1 VEFDWMTAVL
11 EALNFLVLVWLLKR
25 FFYRPVLAVIEKRRA
40 DSERIL
46 TDAEARRRDAE
57 SLKAEYESR
66 LGDAGRQRDL
76 ALARLDEEIAAE
88 RTHRLDAVKAEAD
101 ADRQRRLVL
110 AAREA
115 SEHEKALERQAVA
128 IGARF
133 ASRLLDRLAGP
144 ELETKL
150 VDLAL
155 EELATAAP
163 EKLSVIGAALREPEA
178 SVEVVT
184 AHPLDAAR
192 RAALAAALGSLA
204 GRALEPAF
212 REDAALK
219 SGLSV
224 TAGSWVL
231 MANLRDEL
239 DFFTEPID
247 RGE

>member
-1 VEFDWMTAVL
+1 VEFDWTTAVL

-40 DSERIL
+40 ESESIL
-46 TDAEARRRDAE
+46 TDAEMRRRDAE
-57 SLKAEYESR
+57 GLKAEYASR
-66 LGDAGRQRDL
+66 LADAGRERDL
-76 ALARLDEEIAAE
+76 ALARLDEEIAVE
-88 RTHRLDAVKAEAD
+88 RTRRLGAVEAEAD
-101 ADRQRRLVL
+101 ADRRRRQML

-115 SEHEKALERQAVA
+115 GEHEAALERQAVA

-133 ASRLLDRLAGP
+133 ASRLLERLAGP
-144 ELETKL
+144 ELEAKL

-155 EELATAAP
+155 DELATAAP
-163 EKLSVIGAALREPEA
+163 ERLDVIGAALREPAA

-184 AHPLDAAR
+184 AYPLDTTR
-192 RAALAAALGSLA
+192 RAAIAAALGSLA

-219 SGLSV
+219 SGLSI
-224 TAGSWVL
+224 TAGSWLL

-239 DFFTEPID
+239 DFFIAPID
-247 RGE
+247 RGD